1 METNYSSFLQ
11 MNLTG
16 SWLSATLAMISH
28 DSQLNDQ
35 MPSHSLHARPCQ
47 PSLLGIWDVVSPT
60 YEIWQTL
67 YSDTEESHMPT
78 EIVGVLNPPPTCE
91 QVNRRTCDDGY

>member
-28 DSQLNDQ
+28 SSQSNDQ
-35 MPSHSLHARPCQ
+35 MPSHSLHACSCQ
-47 PSLLGIWDVVSPT
+47 PSLLCIWDVVSPT

-78 EIVGVLNPPPTCE
+78 EIVGVLNPTFE
-91 QVNRRTCDDGY
+91 QVNRRIYDEGYY